1 MRLHGRS
8 ALNFVEITN
17 VQTIQRRGEGPICTD
32 SNPLPLYL
40 APGAAWRERESP
52 CIIR

>member
-32 SNPLPLYL
+32 SNPLPFI
-40 APGAAWRERESP
+40 ATTISK
-52 CIIR
+52 